1 MQKKRD
7 YFKLKT
13 HCGRQTTENT
23 GSVFQL
29 KKNRDDRRRV
39 FQVVDRIRQCENG
52 NVVILVAVSM
62 VVIMIILA
70 LVIDLGLAYLST
82 NQQQK
87 VADAAVYSAGRLL
100 PIDTGDTTAIN
111 EIKES
116 AIHYAS
122 LNEFDALQSG
132 DVTLGNVKNGQYTD
146 IKVTVSK
153 TVVMNFARVF
163 GVDSLNISRSA
174 VAKLSPVIRTTGV
187 APIRLTKDEMDARI
201 ASNNLTHVT
210 LKYGINS
217 GSVSFFGALDLDG
230 TSGGASDYRIW
241 ISRGYPGEISVGDI
255 LVEEDGNMVGPTYQ
269 GFEERF
275 SECTHFGAQIGG
287 SGCTADHYEP
297 SCLRIVKVPIY
308 SYGIDKKTIVVEGFA
323 AFLLESQTN
332 DGYITGTFLNMVSD
346 GSPSGANVGEGAE
359 ADFGLY
365 NLLLS
370 E

>member
-7 YFKLKT
+7 YFKLKA
-13 HCGRQTTENT
+13 HCGRQTAGKTD
-23 GSVFQL
+23 SFFQL
-29 KKNRDDRRRV
+29 KKNRDDPRSV
-39 FQVVDRIRQCENG
+39 FQAVNRIRQCENG

-111 EIKES
+111 EIKDS

-187 APIRLTKDEMDARI
+187 API
-201 ASNNLTHVT
+201 
-210 LKYGINS
+210 
-217 GSVSFFGALDLDG
+217 
-230 TSGGASDYRIW
+230 
-241 ISRGYPGEISVGDI
+241 
-255 LVEEDGNMVGPTYQ
+255 
-269 GFEERF
+269 
-275 SECTHFGAQIGG
+275 GG

-346 GSPSGANVGEGAE
+346 GSPSGANVGEGSE